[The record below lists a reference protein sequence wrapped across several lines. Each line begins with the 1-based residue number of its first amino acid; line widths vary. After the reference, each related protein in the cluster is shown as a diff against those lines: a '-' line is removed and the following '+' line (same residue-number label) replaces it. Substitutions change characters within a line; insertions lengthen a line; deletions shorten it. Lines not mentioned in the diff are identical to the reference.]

1 MRMRMETPII
11 PPAIPSTNSGFIL
24 TPLVSSS
31 KNRSNPALDAGSGA
45 FFFLLLIAT
54 VWRTLRRLNRLR
66 LRTGLWYVRFDHG
79 STYHFKGWGI

>member
-1 MRMRMETPII
+1 
-11 PPAIPSTNSGFIL
+11 L

-66 LRTGLWYVRFDHG
+66 LGTGVGTLG
-79 STYHFKGWGI
+79 SIMDRPITLRDGVSKEQHHNPLSSGKA